1 MDMLQVAAIVAIV
14 LATQLTAAAAEP
26 LSWEGVEVS
35 ATDDNGTATGDPRM
49 AIDGVTPAPNYF
61 MR

>member
-1 MDMLQVAAIVAIV
+1 MDMLQVAAIVV
-14 LATQLTAAAAEP
+14 MMLAAQLTATAAEP
-26 LSWEGVEVS
+26 LSWEDVEVR